1 MQIIG
6 LHKNVHKLYAW
17 ARTQECLDVYRIKYE
32 GQVRHW
38 EDLRAEG
45 VCVAKCA
52 EFVGISRATYYRHK
66 RILNNLAQGTIPPSK
81 APKHHNE

>member
-6 LHKNVHKLYAW
+6 LHKNVYTLYAW
-17 ARTQECLDVYRIKYE
+17 ARTQECFDVYRIKYE

-38 EDLRAEG
+38 EDLRVES

-52 EFVGISRATYYRHK
+52 EFVGISLDSNIK
-66 RILNNLAQGTIPPSK
+66 CNG
-81 APKHHNE
+81 

>member
-6 LHKNVHKLYAW
+6 LHKNVYKLYAW

-32 GQVRHW
+32 AQVRHW
-38 EDLRAEG
+38 EALRAEG

-52 EFVGISRATYYRHK
+52 AFVGISRATYYRHK
-66 RILNNLAQGTIPPSK
+66 RILKNLAQGIIPPSK
-81 APKHHNE
+81 APKHRNK

>member
-6 LHKNVHKLYAW
+6 LNKNVYELYAW
-17 ARTQECLDVYRIKYE
+17 ARTQECLDVYRIKYD

-38 EDLRAEG
+38 GSLRAEG

-52 EFVGISRATYYRHK
+52 EFVGISRAF
-66 RILNNLAQGTIPPSK
+66 
-81 APKHHNE
+81 